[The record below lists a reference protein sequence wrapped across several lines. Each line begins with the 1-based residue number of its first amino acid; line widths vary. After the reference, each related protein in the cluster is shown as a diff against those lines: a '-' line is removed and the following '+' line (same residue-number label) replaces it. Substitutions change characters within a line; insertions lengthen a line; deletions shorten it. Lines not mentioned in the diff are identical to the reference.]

1 MITLSAITISGT
13 NTMCTVIKV
22 NNSFE
27 IVFLSVR
34 RDSEQH
40 GEVDQASAPDHAGH
54 LSPEKW
60 RRNASE
66 EQRFGGV
73 PDHFANFQTL
83 ARWEDF
89 SVKNEISKNNFII
102 FWTQCWNPK
111 SRSFLSDGG
120 IKIFRSD
127 LSVNKLTHLI

>member
-40 GEVDQASAPDHAGH
+40 GEVDQASASDHAGH
-54 LSPEKW
+54 LSPEK
-60 RRNASE
+60 
-66 EQRFGGV
+66 
-73 PDHFANFQTL
+73 
-83 ARWEDF
+83 
-89 SVKNEISKNNFII
+89 
-102 FWTQCWNPK
+102 
-111 SRSFLSDGG
+111 
-120 IKIFRSD
+120 
-127 LSVNKLTHLI
+127 